1 MTLLGHVLV
10 IDDERILAD
19 SIAAYLEHHGFS
31 TVVAFS
37 GEDGLQRAEATSPDV
52 AIIDVRLPGM
62 NGIEVLRRLREMLP
76 TIEVLMVTAHAS
88 VASAVDAMKLG
99 AFDYVMK
106 PVDLDE
112 LRFIVDK
119 ARTHQRMRQE
129 LTYLKARDR
138 RSGGISDIVGE
149 STPIKILK
157 EQIER
162 VAALEGTDRGAAPTV
177 LIRGETGVGKEM
189 VARAIHYQSQRSAGP
204 FIEINCAAIPTT
216 LLEAELFGYERGA
229 YTDAKTAKAGLFEA
243 ADGGTLFLD
252 EIGHVELALQIK
264 LLKVIEQKAIRRLG
278 GLRTKTVNVR
288 IVTATNRDLERAI
301 GDGEFRDD
309 LYYRIN
315 AITLVVPPLRSRSDD
330 IMLLARHFL
339 DHYRQQYGFPPKVL
353 SSEVEEALL
362 AYSWPGNVRELA
374 HVIERAALLHAGRVV
389 SVEHLGLNR
398 ERRPEPI
405 LVASDGSVQVDF
417 AAGPIVLENVER
429 ALIQEALRASSW
441 NRARA
446 AELLGISRETLRY
459 RLEKFDLRPP
469 A

>member
-1 MTLLGHVLV
+1 MTSLGHVLV
-10 IDDERILAD
+10 VDDERILAD

-31 TVVAFS
+31 TVVALS
-37 GEDGLQRAEATSPDV
+37 GEDGIARAEAASPDV
-52 AIIDVRLPGM
+52 AVVDVRLPGI

-119 ARTHQRMRQE
+119 ARAHQRMRQE

-138 RSGGISDIVGE
+138 RSGGISDIIGE
-149 STPIKILK
+149 SAPIKVLK

-189 VARAIHYQSQRSAGP
+189 AARAIHYQSQRSSGP
-204 FIEINCAAIPTT
+204 FIEINCAAIPAS

-243 ADGGTLFLD
+243 ADG
-252 EIGHVELALQIK
+252 
-264 LLKVIEQKAIRRLG
+264 
-278 GLRTKTVNVR
+278 
-288 IVTATNRDLERAI
+288 
-301 GDGEFRDD
+301 EFRDD

-315 AITLVVPPLRSRSDD
+315 AITLLVPPLRARGAD
-330 IMLLARHFL
+330 ITLLARHFL

-353 SSEVEEALL
+353 SPEAEEALL

-374 HVIERAALLHAGRVV
+374 HVIDRKSVV
-389 SVEHLGLNR
+389 
-398 ERRPEPI
+398 
-405 LVASDGSVQVDF
+405 
-417 AAGPIVLENVER
+417 
-429 ALIQEALRASSW
+429 
-441 NRARA
+441 
-446 AELLGISRETLRY
+446 
-459 RLEKFDLRPP
+459 
-469 A
+469 

>member
-1 MTLLGHVLV
+1 VTANGLVLV
-10 IDDERILAD
+10 IDDERLLAD

-31 TVVAFS
+31 TVVALS
-37 GEDGLQRAEATSPDV
+37 GEDGLARAESASPDV
-52 AIIDVRLPGM
+52 AIVDVRLPQM

-112 LRFIVDK
+112 LRFVVDK

-129 LTYLKARDR
+129 LTYFKARDR
-138 RSGGISDIVGE
+138 RSGGIDDIVGE
-149 STPIKILK
+149 SSPIRFLK

-162 VAALEGTDRGAAPTV
+162 VAGLEGSERGAAPTV
-177 LIRGETGVGKEM
+177 LVLGETGTGKEM
-189 VARAIHYQSQRSAGP
+189 VARAIHYQSARSAGP
-204 FIEINCAAIPTT
+204 FVEINCAAIPTA

-252 EIGHVELALQIK
+252 EIGHLELALQLK
-264 LLKVIEQKAIRRLG
+264 LLKVIEQKSVRRLG

-288 IVTATNRDLERAI
+288 IVTATNRDLEKAI
-301 GDGEFRDD
+301 AEGEFRDD

-315 AITLVVPPLRSRSDD
+315 AITLHVPTLRSRGDD
-330 IMLLARHFL
+330 ILRLAQHFL
-339 DHYRQQYGFPPKVL
+339 EHYRQQYGFPPKVL
-353 SSEVEEALL
+353 SPQAEDVLL
-362 AYSWPGNVRELA
+362 GYAWPGNVRELA
-374 HVIERAALLHAGRVV
+374 HVIERAALLHTGRVV

-398 ERRPEPI
+398 AVRTEPI
-405 LVASDGSVQVDF
+405 VVGSDGSVQVDF

-429 ALIQEALRASSW
+429 ALIQEALRASAW

>member
-1 MTLLGHVLV
+1 M
-10 IDDERILAD
+10 A
-19 SIAAYLEHHGFS
+19 
-31 TVVAFS
+31 
-37 GEDGLQRAEATSPDV
+37 
-52 AIIDVRLPGM
+52 
-62 NGIEVLRRLREMLP
+62 
-76 TIEVLMVTAHAS
+76 
-88 VASAVDAMKLG
+88 
-99 AFDYVMK
+99 
-106 PVDLDE
+106 
-112 LRFIVDK
+112 
-119 ARTHQRMRQE
+119 
-129 LTYLKARDR
+129 
-138 RSGGISDIVGE
+138 
-149 STPIKILK
+149 
-157 EQIER
+157 
-162 VAALEGTDRGAAPTV
+162 
-177 LIRGETGVGKEM
+177 
-189 VARAIHYQSQRSAGP
+189 ARAIHYQSPRSNGP
-204 FIEINCAAIPTT
+204 FIEINCAAIPTA

-264 LLKVIEQKAIRRLG
+264 LLKVIEQKSVRRLG

-288 IVTATNRDLERAI
+288 IVTATNRDLEKAI
-301 GDGEFRDD
+301 ADGEFRDD

-315 AITLVVPPLRSRSDD
+315 AITLVVPPLRARGGD

-339 DHYRQQYGFPPKVL
+339 DYYRQQYGFPPKVL
-353 SSEVEEALL
+353 SPEAEEALL

-374 HVIERAALLHAGRVV
+374 HVIERAALLHAGPVV
-389 SVEHLGLNR
+389 NVEQLGLNR
-398 ERRPEPI
+398 EQRPEPI
-405 LVASDGSVQVDF
+405 LVTSDGSVQVDF

>member
-1 MTLLGHVLV
+1 MTSLGHVLV
-10 IDDERILAD
+10 VDDERILAD

-37 GEDGLQRAEATSPDV
+37 GEDGIGRAEATSPDV
-52 AIIDVRLPGM
+52 AVVDVRLPGM
-62 NGIEVLRRLREMLP
+62 NG
-76 TIEVLMVTAHAS
+76 IEVLMVTAHAS

-119 ARTHQRMRQE
+119 ARAHQRMRQE

-138 RSGGISDIVGE
+138 RSGGISDIIGE
-149 STPIKILK
+149 SAPIKLLK

-189 VARAIHYQSQRSAGP
+189 AARAIHYQSPRSSGP
-204 FIEINCAAIPTT
+204 FIEINCAAIPAS

-264 LLKVIEQKAIRRLG
+264 LLKVIEQKSVRRLG

-288 IVTATNRDLERAI
+288 IVTATNRDLEKAI
-301 GDGEFRDD
+301 ADGEFRDD

-315 AITLVVPPLRSRSDD
+315 AITLLVPPLRARGAD
-330 IMLLARHFL
+330 ITLLARHFL
-339 DHYRQQYGFPPKVL
+339 DHYR
-353 SSEVEEALL
+353 
-362 AYSWPGNVRELA
+362 
-374 HVIERAALLHAGRVV
+374 
-389 SVEHLGLNR
+389 
-398 ERRPEPI
+398 
-405 LVASDGSVQVDF
+405 
-417 AAGPIVLENVER
+417 
-429 ALIQEALRASSW
+429 
-441 NRARA
+441 
-446 AELLGISRETLRY
+446 
-459 RLEKFDLRPP
+459 
-469 A
+469 

>member
-1 MTLLGHVLV
+1 
-10 IDDERILAD
+10 
-19 SIAAYLEHHGFS
+19 
-31 TVVAFS
+31 
-37 GEDGLQRAEATSPDV
+37 
-52 AIIDVRLPGM
+52 
-62 NGIEVLRRLREMLP
+62 
-76 TIEVLMVTAHAS
+76 
-88 VASAVDAMKLG
+88 
-99 AFDYVMK
+99 
-106 PVDLDE
+106 
-112 LRFIVDK
+112 
-119 ARTHQRMRQE
+119 
-129 LTYLKARDR
+129 
-138 RSGGISDIVGE
+138 
-149 STPIKILK
+149 
-157 EQIER
+157 
-162 VAALEGTDRGAAPTV
+162 

-189 VARAIHYQSQRSAGP
+189 AARAIHYQSPRSSGP
-204 FIEINCAAIPTT
+204 FIEINCAAIPAS

-264 LLKVIEQKAIRRLG
+264 LLKVIEQKSVRRLG

-288 IVTATNRDLERAI
+288 IVTATNRDLEKAI
-301 GDGEFRDD
+301 ADGEFRDD

-315 AITLVVPPLRSRSDD
+315 AITLVVPPLRGRGGD

-353 SSEVEEALL
+353 SPEAEEALL

-389 SVEHLGLNR
+389 SVEHLGLSR
-398 ERRPEPI
+398 EQRPEPI
-405 LVASDGSVQVDF
+405 LVTSDGSVQVDF

>member
-1 MTLLGHVLV
+1 MTQLGLVLI

-19 SIAAYLEHHGFS
+19 SVAAYLEHHGHS

-37 GEDGLQRAEATSPDV
+37 GEDGLVRAERMSPDI
-52 AIIDVRLPGM
+52 AIVDVRLPGM
-62 NGIEVLRRLREMLP
+62 NGLEILRRLREMLP
-76 TIEVLMVTAHAS
+76 TIEVIMVTAHAS
-88 VASAVDAMKLG
+88 VTSAVDAMKLG
-99 AFDYVMK
+99 AFDYVTK

-112 LRFIVDK
+112 LRFVVEK

-138 RSGGISDIVGE
+138 RSGGIDDIIGE
-149 STPIKILK
+149 SAPIRALK

-162 VAALEGTDRGAAPTV
+162 LAGLEGSDRGTAPTI
-177 LIRGETGVGKEM
+177 LIRGETGTGKEM
-189 VARAIHYQSQRSAGP
+189 AARAIHYQSARANGP
-204 FIEINCAAIPTT
+204 FVEINCAAIPSA

-264 LLKVIEQKAIRRLG
+264 LLKAIEQKSVRRLG
-278 GLRTKTVNVR
+278 SLRTKVVNVR
-288 IVTATNRDLERAI
+288 IVTATNRDLEKAI
-301 GDGEFRDD
+301 ADGEFRDD

-315 AITLVVPPLRSRSDD
+315 AITLVVPTLRSRGED
-330 IMLLARHFL
+330 IILLTRHFL
-339 DHYRQQYGFPPKVL
+339 DHYRHQYGLPSKVL
-353 SSEVEEALL
+353 SRQAEEALL
-362 AYSWPGNVRELA
+362 AYAWPGNVRELA
-374 HVIERAALLHAGRVV
+374 HVIERAALLHGGGVV
-389 SVEHLGLNR
+389 SAEHLGLSR
-398 ERRPEPI
+398 DQRLEPVV
-405 LVASDGSVQVDF
+405 VASDGSVQVDF
-417 AAGPIVLENVER
+417 AAGPIVLERVER
-429 ALIQEALRASSW
+429 TLIHEALLASGW

>member
-1 MTLLGHVLV
+1 EVHRGQRRSGEGRERAGRRRRLPRDVRDEPAGMILLGHVLV

-52 AIIDVRLPGM
+52 AIVDVRLPGM

-129 LTYLKARDR
+129 LTY
-138 RSGGISDIVGE
+138 
-149 STPIKILK
+149 
-157 EQIER
+157 
-162 VAALEGTDRGAAPTV
+162 
-177 LIRGETGVGKEM
+177 
-189 VARAIHYQSQRSAGP
+189 
-204 FIEINCAAIPTT
+204 
-216 LLEAELFGYERGA
+216 LEAELFGYERGA

-339 DHYRQQYGFPPKVL
+339 DHYRQQYGFPPNVL
-353 SSEVEEALL
+353 S
-362 AYSWPGNVRELA
+362 
-374 HVIERAALLHAGRVV
+374 
-389 SVEHLGLNR
+389 
-398 ERRPEPI
+398 PE
-405 LVASDGSVQVDF
+405 
-417 AAGPIVLENVER
+417 
-429 ALIQEALRASSW
+429 
-441 NRARA
+441 
-446 AELLGISRETLRY
+446 
-459 RLEKFDLRPP
+459 
-469 A
+469 

>member
-1 MTLLGHVLV
+1 MAGLVLI

-19 SIAAYLEHHGFS
+19 SIAAYLDHHGYG

-37 GEDGLQRAEATSPDV
+37 GEDGLVRAESTSPDV
-52 AIIDVRLPGM
+52 AIVDVRLPGM

-119 ARTHQRMRQE
+119 ARAHQRMRQE

-138 RSGGISDIVGE
+138 RSGGMSDIVGE
-149 STPIKILK
+149 SPPIRALK
-157 EQIER
+157 EQITR

-177 LIRGETGVGKEM
+177 LIRGETGTGKEM
-189 VARAIHYQSQRSAGP
+189 AARALHYSSARASGA
-204 FIEINCAAIPTT
+204 FVEINCAAIPAA

-229 YTDAKTAKAGLFEA
+229 YTDAKAAKAGLFEA

-252 EIGHVELALQIK
+252 EIGHLELALQLK
-264 LLKVIEQKAIRRLG
+264 LLKVIEQKSVRRLG
-278 GLRTKTVNVR
+278 ALRTKTVNVR
-288 IVTATNRDLERAI
+288 IVTATNRDLEKAI
-301 GDGEFRDD
+301 ADGEFRDD

-315 AITLVVPPLRSRSDD
+315 AITLVVPTLRSRGED
-330 IMLLARHFL
+330 IVLLARHFL
-339 DHYRQQYGFPPKVL
+339 DHYRQQYGFPPKML
-353 SSEVEEALL
+353 SPQAEETLL
-362 AYSWPGNVRELA
+362 AYAWPGNVRELA

-389 SVEHLGLNR
+389 SVEHLGLNHEHR
-398 ERRPEPI
+398 AEPVV
-405 LVASDGSVQVDF
+405 VASDGSVQVDF

-429 ALIQEALRASSW
+429 ALIQAALRASGW

>member
-1 MTLLGHVLV
+1 
-10 IDDERILAD
+10 
-19 SIAAYLEHHGFS
+19 
-31 TVVAFS
+31 
-37 GEDGLQRAEATSPDV
+37 
-52 AIIDVRLPGM
+52 
-62 NGIEVLRRLREMLP
+62 
-76 TIEVLMVTAHAS
+76 
-88 VASAVDAMKLG
+88 
-99 AFDYVMK
+99 
-106 PVDLDE
+106 
-112 LRFIVDK
+112 
-119 ARTHQRMRQE
+119 
-129 LTYLKARDR
+129 
-138 RSGGISDIVGE
+138 
-149 STPIKILK
+149 
-157 EQIER
+157 
-162 VAALEGTDRGAAPTV
+162 
-177 LIRGETGVGKEM
+177 M
-189 VARAIHYQSQRSAGP
+189 VAVTI
-204 FIEINCAAIPTT
+204 
-216 LLEAELFGYERGA
+216 
-229 YTDAKTAKAGLFEA
+229 
-243 ADGGTLFLD
+243 
-252 EIGHVELALQIK
+252 
-264 LLKVIEQKAIRRLG
+264 
-278 GLRTKTVNVR
+278 RTKTVNVR

-353 SSEVEEALL
+353 SPEAEEALL

-374 HVIERAALLHAGRVV
+374 HVIERAALLHAGLVV

>member
-1 MTLLGHVLV
+1 MAGLVLI

-19 SIAAYLEHHGFS
+19 SIAAYLDHHGYG

-37 GEDGLQRAEATSPDV
+37 GEDGLVRAESTSPDV
-52 AIIDVRLPGM
+52 AIVDVRLPGM

-76 TIEVLMVTAHAS
+76 TVEVLMVTAHAS

-112 LRFIVDK
+112 LRFVVDK
-119 ARTHQRMRQE
+119 ARAHQRMRQE

-138 RSGGISDIVGE
+138 RSGGMSDIVGE
-149 STPIKILK
+149 SPPIRALK
-157 EQIER
+157 EQIAR

-177 LIRGETGVGKEM
+177 LIRGETGTGKEM
-189 VARAIHYQSQRSAGP
+189 AARAIHYSSVRASGA
-204 FIEINCAAIPTT
+204 FVEINCAAIPTA

-252 EIGHVELALQIK
+252 EIGHVELALQLK
-264 LLKVIEQKAIRRLG
+264 LLKVIEQKSVRRLG
-278 GLRTKTVNVR
+278 ALRTKTVNVR
-288 IVTATNRDLERAI
+288 IVTATNRDLEKAI
-301 GDGEFRDD
+301 ADGEFRDD

-315 AITLVVPPLRSRSDD
+315 AITLVVPTLRSRGED
-330 IMLLARHFL
+330 IILLARHFL
-339 DHYRQQYGFPPKVL
+339 DHYRQQYGFPPKML
-353 SSEVEEALL
+353 SPQAEETLL
-362 AYSWPGNVRELA
+362 AYGWPGNVRELA

-398 ERRPEPI
+398 EHRAEPVV
-405 LVASDGSVQVDF
+405 VASDGSVQVDF

-429 ALIQEALRASSW
+429 ALIQAALRASGW

>member
-1 MTLLGHVLV
+1 MTSLGHVLV
-10 IDDERILAD
+10 VDDERILAD

-37 GEDGLQRAEATSPDV
+37 GEDGIARAEAASPDV
-52 AIIDVRLPGM
+52 AVVDVRLPGI

-119 ARTHQRMRQE
+119 ARSHQRMRQE

-138 RSGGISDIVGE
+138 RSGGISDIIGQ
-149 STPIKILK
+149 SAPIKLLK

-189 VARAIHYQSQRSAGP
+189 AARAIHYQSQRSSGP
-204 FIEINCAAIPTT
+204 FIEINCAAIPAS

-264 LLKVIEQKAIRRLG
+264 LLKVIEQKSVRRLG

-288 IVTATNRDLERAI
+288 IVTATNRDLEKAI
-301 GDGEFRDD
+301 ADGEFRDD

-315 AITLVVPPLRSRSDD
+315 AITLVVPPLRARGGD
-330 IMLLARHFL
+330 ITLLARHFL
-339 DHYRQQYGFPPKVL
+339 DHYRQQYGFPPKAL
-353 SSEVEEALL
+353 SSEAEEALL
-362 AYSWPGNVRELA
+362 GYSWPGNVRELA

-389 SVEHLGLNR
+389 NVEHLGLNR
-398 ERRPEPI
+398 EQRPEPV
-405 LVASDGSVQVDF
+405 LVTSDGGVQVDF